1 VPCTFVPGVSSVRF
15 ASTGDGIV
23 LRFYGPVALVS
34 GSKVRLYAA
43 DAWGRTTGS
52 DLSAQLALTAD
63 GRTLVVRGVSSHTL
77 AAGRY
82 VIEHDVSDT
91 GLVCGQLFTTTPPA
105 VQPFK
110 YHFFLFGEG
119 GADSECSDFDGDGD
133 TGTDADIEAFFACL
147 AGSCCMT
154 CMGPDFD
161 CDGDD
166 GTDADIEAFFRVLAG
181 DPDDCACP

>member
-1 VPCTFVPGVSSVRF
+1 MTYRPAASVWLDTPRTTSVRPSAVS
-15 ASTGDGIV
+15 ASWPDRLLAV
-23 LRFYGPVALVS
+23 LRGCRPS
-34 GSKVRLYAA
+34 
-43 DAWGRTTGS
+43 
-52 DLSAQLALTAD
+52 D
-63 GRTLVVRGVSSHTL
+63 GRVYIR
-77 AAGRY
+77 
-82 VIEHDVSDT
+82 
-91 GLVCGQLFTTTPPA
+91 LVCGQLFTTTPPA

-133 TGTDADIEAFFACL
+133 TGTDADIEAFLACL